1 MPPTSDPKWGMPESQ
16 VRFARP
22 VTHDTVN
29 FGVMAS
35 PMAAEFLE
43 QAIIRAGP
51 SSPVTEVARNVA
63 AALTE
68 GEVVLEV
75 ADSTAAGFHSAVF
88 VTNRRLLL
96 GNGPGDLI
104 AVNLD
109 QVTGYSFTTDVA
121 PNLKLN
127 LESYDARLSWTGFGE
142 LGRQHITH
150 ALDWVFGRCDGTNPA
165 PKPETSIGEIHDA
178 WDRLHREFASREE
191 LSETERQAG
200 MVDVLANKR
209 WW

>member
-96 GNGPGDLI
+96 GNGPG
-104 AVNLD
+104 
-109 QVTGYSFTTDVA
+109 
-121 PNLKLN
+121 
-127 LESYDARLSWTGFGE
+127 E

-165 PKPETSIGEIHDA
+165 PKPETSIGEINDA

-200 MVDVLANKR
+200 LVDVLANKR